1 MPTWEVKM
9 KSERKILIQTNRIEQ
24 LQKELQEEREL
35 VSALKKE
42 NAELTQKNI
51 WLQRQADTVISEFK
65 NEIEVLKSVK
75 KEYSRLINDTKMK
88 RKHYENKMADLLKR
102 LKKQI

>member
-1 MPTWEVKM
+1 MNNEK
-9 KSERKILIQTNRIEQ
+9 KILIQTNRIKQ

-42 NAELTQKNI
+42 NAELTQKNN
-51 WLQRQADTVISEFK
+51 WLQHQADTVISEFK
-65 NEIEVLKSVK
+65 NDIETLKSVK
-75 KEYSRLINDTKMK
+75 REYLQLINDTKMK

-102 LKKQI
+102 FKRQI